1 MYVRIAYDNEAKE
14 GFRAD
19 WGFSCLI
26 ETAAGTLLFDTGASA
41 DVLSYNLGQLGVQ
54 SAQIDRIVLSHEH
67 RDHTGGLAAVLQHD
81 AVVYVPQ
88 SFTRNLKTAIA
99 REAAELVEI
108 SAPHEILPGIHTT
121 GELGSG
127 IREQSLVLET
137 PRGVVVV
144 TGCAH
149 PGLENILAAA
159 AGYGELYGV
168 IGGFHGFAQ
177 LELLRAVDVIAP
189 CHCTAQKR
197 AIHTRF
203 PEQSVRCGAGTVIEL
218 P

>member
-1 MYVRIAYDNEAKE
+1 MNVRIAYDNEAKE

-19 WGFSCLI
+19 WGFSCLL

-67 RDHTGGLAAVLQHD
+67 RDHTGGLAAVLHHD

-88 SFTRNLKTAIA
+88 SFTRSVKTAIA
-99 REAAELVEI
+99 REAELVEI
-108 SAPHEILPGIHTT
+108 SAPHEILPGLHTT

-127 IREQSLVLET
+127 IHEQSLVLET
-137 PRGVVVV
+137 RRGVVVV

-149 PGLENILAAA
+149 PGLENVLAAA

-168 IGGFHGFAQ
+168 IGGFHGFAK
-177 LELLRAVDVIAP
+177 LELLRELELIAP
-189 CHCTAQKR
+189 CHCTARKR
-197 AIHTRF
+197 AIHAQY
-203 PEQSVRCGAGTVIEL
+203 PEQAVRCGAGTVIEL

>member
-1 MYVRIAYDNEAKE
+1 MYLRIVYDNEAKA

-19 WGFSCLI
+19 WGFAALL

-41 DVLSYNLGQLGVQ
+41 DLLSYNLGRFGVQ
-54 SAQIDRIVLSHEH
+54 RAQIDRIVLSHEH
-67 RDHTGGLAAVLQHD
+67 HDHTGGLLAVLQHG
-81 AVVYVPQ
+81 AVVYVPH
-88 SFTRNLKTAIA
+88 SCTRNLKTAIA
-99 REAAELVEI
+99 REAQLVEI
-108 SAPHEILPGIHTT
+108 TAPQELLPGIHTT

-137 PRGVVVV
+137 RRGVVVV

-149 PGLENILAAA
+149 PGLEEILAVAA
-159 AGYGELYGV
+159 NYGEHYGV

-177 LELLRAVDVIAP
+177 LELLRAFDLIGP

-197 AIHTRF
+197 AIHARYPAQT
-203 PEQSVRCGAGTVIEL
+203 VWCGAGTVIEL

>member
-1 MYVRIAYDNEAKE
+1 MYVRIVYDNEAKT
-14 GFRAD
+14 GFRPD
-19 WGFSCLI
+19 GGFSALI

-41 DVLSYNLGQLGVQ
+41 DLLSYNLGRLGVQ
-54 SAQIDRIVLSHEH
+54 RAQIDRIVLSHEH
-67 RDHTGGLAAVLQHD
+67 HDHTGGLPAVLQHD
-81 AVVYVPQ
+81 TAVYVPH
-88 SFTRNLKTAIA
+88 SFTRNLKAAIA
-99 REAAELVEI
+99 REAKLVEI
-108 SAPHEILPGIHTT
+108 AAPDELLPGIHTT

-137 PRGVVVV
+137 RKGVVVV

-149 PGLENILAAA
+149 PGLEAILAVAA
-159 AGYGELYGV
+159 NYGELYGV

-177 LELLRAVDVIAP
+177 LELLRLLGLIAP

-197 AIHTRF
+197 AIHARY
-203 PEQSVRCGAGTVIEL
+203 PAQSVWCGAGTVIEL

>member
-1 MYVRIAYDNEAKE
+1 MYVRIVYDNEAKA
-14 GFRAD
+14 GFRPD
-19 WGFSCLI
+19 RGFACLL
-26 ETAAGTLLFDTGASA
+26 ETAAGMLLFDTGASA
-41 DVLSYNLGQLGVQ
+41 DLLSYNLGRFGLQR
-54 SAQIDRIVLSHEH
+54 AQIDRIVLSHEH
-67 RDHTGGLAAVLQHD
+67 HDHTGGLPAVLHHG

-88 SFTRNLKTAIA
+88 SFSSSVKTAIA
-99 REAAELVEI
+99 REAQLVEI
-108 SAPHEILPGIHTT
+108 AAPDELLPGIHTT
-121 GELGSG
+121 GELGLG

-137 PRGVVVV
+137 RKGVVVV

-149 PGLENILAAA
+149 PGLEKILAVA

-177 LELLRAVDVIAP
+177 LELLRAFELIAP

-197 AIHTRF
+197 AIHVRY
-203 PEQSVRCGAGTVIEL
+203 PEQSVWCGAGTVIEL

>member
-1 MYVRIAYDNEAKE
+1 MDVRIVYDNEAKA
-14 GFRAD
+14 GFRPD
-19 WGFSCLI
+19 WGFAALI

-41 DVLSYNLGQLGVQ
+41 DLLAYNLRRVGV
-54 SAQIDRIVLSHEH
+54 SRDQIASIVLSHEH
-67 RDHTGGLAAVLQHD
+67 RDHSGGLTAVLHPG
-81 AVVYVPQ
+81 AVVYVPH
-88 SFTRNLKTAIA
+88 SCSRSVKAAIA
-99 REAAELVEI
+99 REAKLVEI
-108 SAPHEILPGIHTT
+108 AAPDELLPGIRTT

-127 IREQSLVLET
+127 IREQSLVLAT
-137 PRGVVVV
+137 RKGVVVV

-149 PGLENILAAA
+149 PGLAKILAAA

-177 LELLRAVDVIAP
+177 LELLHAFELIAP

-203 PEQSVRCGAGTVIEL
+203 PEQAIWCGAGTVIEL